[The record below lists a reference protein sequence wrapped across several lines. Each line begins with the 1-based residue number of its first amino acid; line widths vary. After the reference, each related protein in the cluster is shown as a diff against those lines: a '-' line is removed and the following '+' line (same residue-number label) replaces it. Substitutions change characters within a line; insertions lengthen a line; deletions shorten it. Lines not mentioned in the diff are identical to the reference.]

1 MDLIDIL
8 KCTLLV
14 IGIVI
19 LTPIVFSILFPI
31 MSIFLFIFS
40 IFVILISFPILIA
53 IVYENPWIIILL
65 FIIVIMLY

>member
-19 LTPIVFSILFPI
+19 LAPIVFSILFPI
-31 MSIFLFIFS
+31 MSIFLLIFS
-40 IFVILISFPILIA
+40 VFVILILFPILIA

-65 FIIVIMLY
+65 LIIVIMLC

>member
-8 KCTLLV
+8 KCTLFV

-31 MSIFLFIFS
+31 MSIFFFHLFNICDTYIIPYFNSNS
-40 IFVILISFPILIA
+40 I
-53 IVYENPWIIILL
+53 
-65 FIIVIMLY
+65 